1 MMFRLLPFRY
11 YNAAENMAIDEA
23 ISEGVGVGTSPP
35 TIRFYGWA
43 PAAVSIGCFQS
54 METEVDIAACR
65 CKNVQMVR
73 RRTGGGAVYHDHSG
87 EITYS
92 VIAPESEMP
101 ADINLAYRQICGCIV
116 TALSSLGLEAEFHP
130 INDVLV
136 AGKKISGSAQ
146 TRRGGVFLQHGTVL
160 YDLDLPTMFSV
171 LRVGRE
177 KLTDKQISSAEER
190 VTALTRHSK
199 ASKDELLAALVKAFS
214 ADKDVIMSSMSL
226 EEAYRAGELVRSRY
240 ANDEWN
246 FSR

>member
-1 MMFRLLPFRY
+1 
-11 YNAAENMAIDEA
+11 
-23 ISEGVGVGTSPP
+23 
-35 TIRFYGWA
+35 
-43 PAAVSIGCFQS
+43 
-54 METEVDIAACR
+54 
-65 CKNVQMVR
+65 
-73 RRTGGGAVYHDHSG
+73 
-87 EITYS
+87 
-92 VIAPESEMP
+92 
-101 ADINLAYRQICGCIV
+101 
-116 TALSSLGLEAEFHP
+116 
-130 INDVLV
+130 
-136 AGKKISGSAQ
+136 
-146 TRRGGVFLQHGTVL
+146 VL

-199 ASKDELLAALVKAFS
+199 ASKDELLAALVKAFC